1 MFETK
6 GRPQTGFITVVTAP
20 PPPGYVLRQRLP
32 LEPLRAACL
41 DPDETVR
48 IERRLYGGG
57 KELRRDVSDLVLR
70 GGAWVDGAAA
80 SYDLDNVM
88 SEADWAAGADVPFVE
103 TLIYAVQGRG
113 FRTMFSP
120 SFYTVFDSDN
130 AKSFFN
136 DNALKYANTVV
147 IYQIEAFNSW
157 VEGYPACAI
166 DRTRDAGQSVLLINP
181 HERPAVVSIELEG
194 IQPVQKVRVG
204 AASARRVDFAAM
216 LPPDRT
222 EWSGQAFV
230 WGTNRVNMFFV
241 SHKLSAPHSV
251 TTMEH
256 SEVFRGEHAYV
267 PWLGQVLARF
277 TRNRASRKAA
287 RISDAAD

>member
-1 MFETK
+1 MFEAQ
-6 GRPQTGFITVVTAP
+6 GRLHTSFITVVTAP

-32 LEPLRAACL
+32 LEPLRSACL
-41 DPDETVR
+41 DPNETVR
-48 IERRLYGGG
+48 IERRIYRGG
-57 KELRRDVSDLVLR
+57 KELKRDTKDLVLCN
-70 GGAWVDGAAA
+70 GNWANAEAAA
-80 SYDLDNVM
+80 YDLESM
-88 SEADWAAGADVPFVE
+88 ISEADWRSGTDLPFIE

-113 FRTMFSP
+113 FRSMFSP
-120 SFYTVFDSDN
+120 SFYTVFDSDTE
-130 AKSFFN
+130 KSFFN

-157 VEGYPACAI
+157 VEGYPACGI

-194 IQPVQKVRVG
+194 MKAVQKVRVG
-204 AASARRVDFAAM
+204 AASARRVDFAEM
-216 LPPDRT
+216 LPPDLN

-230 WGTNRVNMFFV
+230 WGTNRVNMFFI
-241 SHKLSAPHSV
+241 SHKLSSPHSV

-267 PWLGQVLARF
+267 PWLGQAIAQL
-277 TRNRASRKAA
+277 TRRRPRKATA
-287 RISDAAD
+287 VNEDAN